1 MPQHREDN
9 DNVTQQDYAVDWLVA
24 GAGAG
29 GMTGAVVAHQLG
41 GSVLLVEK
49 EPVYG
54 GTTAKSGGVAWIP
67 ANHRLGE
74 FGIEDSSE
82 RAYQYLHG
90 LIGDSVPAPR
100 VRAYA
105 ERASEMLRF
114 MMRHS
119 HVHYT
124 PLPAYMDYYDSVPGY
139 LNGGRSMDP
148 APLHIRH
155 LGAAASTM
163 SRDHYTGLLLP
174 FNVSVVEGR
183 RLQDMDAGAY
193 LLGAKLAARY
203 YLDLPAR
210 LARRGDDRLTLGPA
224 LVARLRRSLLD
235 RDIPLWLDTPITEM
249 LYENGRV
256 CGAKVLR
263 RGEPVTVRAKRGV
276 LLCTGGFARNAGLR
290 RQYQPQPSSD
300 RWTAAAPGAT
310 GDGIALGEQ
319 VNAALGFM
327 GSAWWSPTYLLPD
340 GRSLALI
347 SGKSNPG
354 SIMVNRQGKR
364 FTNEAQPYED
374 VVKDQYAS
382 EGRGEGAVPC
392 YLIFDAQFREK
403 YTAGHIKPA
412 KITPDSRL
420 PQDYFDKGLL
430 SRADTLFELGATL
443 GMDGHA
449 LAQTVADFNHHARL
463 GKDPLFGRGDSLH
476 DRYYADP
483 KVQPNPSLAP
493 LEKAPFYA
501 LRCEPGDLDTKGG
514 LLCNEHAQVLD
525 RSGDVIAGLYAAGN
539 ASAAV
544 MGDTYPGAGSTIG
557 SAMTF
562 AYIAARHALDNGAN
576 QQP

>member
-1 MPQHREDN
+1 MSADREI
-9 DNVTQQDYAVDWLVA
+9 DWLVA

-41 GSVLLVEK
+41 GTALVVEK

-67 ANHRLGE
+67 GNHRLPE
-74 FGIEDSSE
+74 LGIDDSPE
-82 RAYQYLHG
+82 EGYRYLKG
-90 LIGDSVPAPR
+90 LIGDSVPDAR
-100 VRAYA
+100 LRAYA
-105 ERASEMLRF
+105 EGAPSMLRF
-114 MMRHS
+114 MMAHS

-124 PLPAYMDYYDSVPGY
+124 PLPAYMDYYEEVPGY
-139 LNGGRSMDP
+139 KSGGRSMDP

-155 LGAAASTM
+155 LGRAAASM

-183 RLQDMDAGAY
+183 RLQEMDLGAY

-203 YLDLPAR
+203 YADLPAR

-235 RDIPLWLDTPITEM
+235 RDIPLWLDAPVTE
-249 LYENGRV
+249 LLTEGGRV
-256 CGAKVLR
+256 CGARVTHK
-263 RGEPVTVRAKRGV
+263 GESVTVTARRGV
-276 LLCTGGFARNAGLR
+276 LLCTGGFARNAALR
-290 RQYQPQPSSD
+290 QRYQPQPSSD
-300 RWTAAAPGAT
+300 RWTAAAPGST
-310 GDGIALGEQ
+310 GDGIRLGEQ
-319 VNAALGFM
+319 VNASLGFM
-327 GSAWWSPTYLLPD
+327 GSAWWSPTYILPD

-354 SIMVNRQGKR
+354 SIMVNRQGRR
-364 FTNEAQPYED
+364 FANEAQPYED
-374 VVKDQYAS
+374 LVKAQYAS
-382 EGRGEGAVPC
+382 EARGEGAIPC
-392 YLIFDAQFREK
+392 YLVFDSLFRQR

-412 KITPDSRL
+412 KITPDDKL
-420 PQDYFDKGLL
+420 PADYFTSGLL
-430 SRADTLFELGATL
+430 ARADTLGQLADKLGIDAATL
-443 GMDGHA
+443 ER
-449 LAQTVADFNHHARL
+449 TVQRFNEHARL
-463 GKDPLFGRGDSLH
+463 GEDPDFGRGRSLH

-483 KVQPNPSLAP
+483 RVEPNPSLAP
-493 LEKAPFYA
+493 LDRGPFYA

-514 LLCNEHAQVLD
+514 LLCDEHARVLD
-525 RSGDVIAGLYAAGN
+525 GDRRPIAGLYAAGN

-562 AYIAARHALDNGAN
+562 AYIAARHAFKETG
-576 QQP
+576 QGGTP